1 VPVHG
6 ELNTISGRFSGG
18 ECFASKRKKFTREMM
33 IVKAQE
39 SDQPAEPNLSF
50 TIADLENVVPQEDD
64 PVVVSVVTVGRRVH

>member
-1 VPVHG
+1 
-6 ELNTISGRFSGG
+6 
-18 ECFASKRKKFTREMM
+18 M